1 VRLAESDIESA
12 TKEITKSKL
21 DLEKQFNCPV
31 EHFCY
36 PYGSYNNEIIA
47 ITKDAGYSTAT
58 TVNRGRA
65 KSGDNL
71 FTLPR
76 VPITHRTFV
85 HLFLMKILSKYE
97 DKHG

>member
-1 VRLAESDIESA
+1 MQSR
-12 TKEITKSKL
+12 L
-21 DLEKQFNCPV
+21 DLENQFDCSV

-36 PYGSYNNEIIA
+36 PYGSYNNEIID
-47 ITKDAGYSTAT
+47 ITKDACYSTAT